1 MFAPNWTAWGDKAK
15 LGMKHYRKAFAL
27 AQPLIDKALFFT
39 AENEAI
45 ADLYRRNF
53 HIDTEILPVPFGD
66 VRSAAPLSPRP
77 TFGFFGYSKCDK
89 GFHLLPRA
97 IELCRAQGLE
107 ADFTIQIQHGAWE
120 ATTVAAEADLRRI
133 EGVRLIEGVL
143 DEKDYVAETGRIDA
157 MLLPY
162 DPVLFGL
169 RGLGIFTQSVS
180 AGRPIVA
187 SAGTFAGVCVE
198 HGEAEGE
205 VFVPF
210 DPQALAAAIIR
221 LAARLEESHIRAAK
235 LAKSFA
241 QKHSADAY
249 VDVLLAHVA
258 LEHDHSQVAV

>member
-1 MFAPNWTAWGDKAK
+1 MGNKAK
-15 LGMKHYRKAFAL
+15 LGMKRYRKAFAL
-27 AQPLIDKALFFT
+27 AQPLIDKAPFFT

-66 VRSAAPLSPRP
+66 VRSAVPSFAQAGVS
-77 TFGFFGYSKCDK
+77 FFRYSKCDK

-169 RGLGIFTQSVS
+169 RGSGIFTRSVS
-180 AGRPIVA
+180 AGRPTSPPPAPSRAPA
-187 SAGTFAGVCVE
+187 SNTAKRKGRYLCLLIRRRSPRRSSGWRPGLRKAISG
-198 HGEAEGE
+198 
-205 VFVPF
+205 
-210 DPQALAAAIIR
+210 PQSSPNPSRKNTAPTPMLTCCWR
-221 LAARLEESHIRAAK
+221 MWR
-235 LAKSFA
+235 
-241 QKHSADAY
+241 
-249 VDVLLAHVA
+249 
-258 LEHDHSQVAV
+258 